1 MLSIKS
7 VDVQSFKRAVRLFNF
22 SSYLLFLWE
31 IGDESG
37 IYRFILLL
45 IRYGDTTVVFCC
57 KDAGVVT
64 VNKEKVKEEKVENK
78 KLTN

>member
-7 VDVQSFKRAVRLFNF
+7 VDVQSFKRAVQSFNSK
-22 SSYLLFLWE
+22 SSDLLFLWE

-45 IRYGDTTVVFCC
+45 IRYGDTT
-57 KDAGVVT
+57 DR
-64 VNKEKVKEEKVENK
+64 KVLGG
-78 KLTN
+78 KLWKHNDGLFELRQTPRRL